1 MALTLNKTAE
11 WVAGDRRMKVF
22 DVTFDAS
29 YPTGGEPVS
38 LADLGFSGEVSF
50 LLAEPTGG
58 YSFEYNPAAGT
69 LLAYRTGA
77 INAPGEQVP
86 NTTNL
91 ATINTRVFAIG
102 R

>member
-1 MALTLNKTAE
+1 MALTLSKTAE

-22 DVTFDAS
+22 DVTFDSS
-29 YPTGGEPVS
+29 YPTGGEPLS
-38 LADLGFSGEVSF
+38 TTDLGFSGEVTF

-58 YSFEYNPAAGT
+58 YSFEYNAASGL

-77 INAPGEQVP
+77 INLPGEQVP
-86 NTTNL
+86 NATNL
-91 ATINTRVFAIG
+91 STINTRVFAIG